1 MTIRTIIIWVFGVM
15 TGGATDAIAQFH
27 PAAGR
32 PGSHAIHKDS
42 NIIVGW
48 ASSCTVNRGLEDA
61 SDSSGALA
69 SFGLPENATG
79 PADGQVVSLGDGG
92 EATLFFSPPIT
103 NGPGYDFAVFEN
115 AFSDTYLEL
124 AFVEVSSDGIHFVRF
139 PSESLTDTL
148 EQIGTFGTIEPTNI
162 HHLAGKYRVFWGT
175 PFDLEELSDSHNIDI
190 NAITHVRIKDVVGSL
205 DPAYASYDSKG
216 RKINDPFPTAFPSG
230 GFDLDAVAVIRQQ
243 HLWTTSAS
251 SRSINISAYPN
262 PGLVHQPVHLSSPQ
276 PFEWQ
281 LFHMNGKRVKECSLY
296 ATDHRVSID
305 VVGGYILRYRLQSG
319 QAGSIIIYVN
329 EI

>member
-1 MTIRTIIIWVFGVM
+1 MTIRMIIIWVFWVM
-15 TGGATDAIAQFH
+15 TGGVSDVMAQFH

-48 ASSCTVNRGLEDA
+48 ASSCTVIRGLEDA
-61 SDSSGALA
+61 SDSTGAMA

-79 PADGQVVSLGDGG
+79 PADGNVVSLGDGG

-139 PSESLTDTL
+139 PSESLTDT
-148 EQIGTFGTIEPTNI
+148 QNQVGTFGTIEPTNI

-175 PFDLEELSDSHNIDI
+175 PFDLEELSDSLNLDI
-190 NAITHVRIKDVVGSL
+190 QAITHVRIKDVVGSL

-230 GFDLDAVAVIRQQ
+230 GFDLDAVAVLKQQ
-243 HLWTTSAS
+243 NLWSTPTAT
-251 SRSINISAYPN
+251 SRSTIISAYPN
-262 PGLVHQPVHLSSPQ
+262 PGQAHQPVHVSSLQ

-281 LFHMNGKRVKECSLY
+281 LYHMNGKRIKECDQY
-296 ATDHRVSID
+296 ATDHLVSISLA
-305 VVGGYILRYRLQSG
+305 GAYLLRYRLQRG
-319 QAGSIIIYVN
+319 QTGSIIIYVN
-329 EI
+329 